1 MLGGLH
7 ILFDV
12 GKNVTFRIIPLVFT
26 TLEFSL
32 NVFTEFAEFSD
43 KNIII
48 LKRRARTHY
57 LLCKRQGFYQ
67 WSTETQLTEKTVKL
81 ILIHASV
88 IPQIP

>member
-1 MLGGLH
+1 M
-7 ILFDV
+7 
-12 GKNVTFRIIPLVFT
+12 TFRFIPLVFT

-32 NVFTEFAEFSD
+32 NVFTEFSD